1 MALGGVI
8 LEALGAPVT
17 LVDQPPLHGARLPRG
32 RRGKDSGADR
42 RTAAVVAT
50 PQIMPLD
57 LVAWALFRRGRS
69 AEEVAEQTGLELEE
83 ALEAII
89 RGFRL
94 TLEDG

>member
-1 MALGGVI
+1 LQ
-8 LEALGAPVT
+8 EPAP
-17 LVDQPPLHGARLPRG
+17 R
-32 RRGKDSGADR
+32 R
-42 RTAAVVAT
+42 RTAEAVAT

-69 AEEVAEQTGLELEE
+69 AEEVAEQTGLDLEH
-83 ALEAII
+83 AIEAII